1 MKKYKVKVNGK
12 VYEVELE
19 AVEESQGHV
28 VNDAAQQPAPAVNNA
43 APAEGATINAPI
55 SGKVLDVKVSVG
67 QKVNKGDVVCI
78 IEAMKLENEV
88 LASVSGTVKEIK
100 VSKGAMVSN
109 KQVLIVIG

>member
-28 VNDAAQQPAPAVNNA
+28 VSDAAQSAPAANNA

-55 SGKVLDVKVSVG
+55 SGKVLDIKVSVG

>member
-28 VNDAAQQPAPAVNNA
+28 VSDAAQPAPAANTA

-55 SGKVLDVKVSVG
+55 SGKVLDIKVSVG

-88 LASVSGTVKEIK
+88 VAPTAGTITEVA
-100 VSKGAMVSN
+100 VSKGATVQN
-109 KQVLIVIG
+109 GQLLVKIG

>member
-28 VNDAAQQPAPAVNNA
+28 VNDAAQPAPVANNA
-43 APAEGATINAPI
+43 APAEGATINAPM
-55 SGKVLDVKVSVG
+55 SGKVLDIKVSVG